1 MNKVFLCGRLTKDPD
16 IRTFD
21 GGKMVA
27 KFGLAVSRTYDR
39 ETADFF
45 DCECWGKTAEL
56 VARYVVKGKQV
67 IVEGELR
74 NDTYERD
81 GVKRTKTVIRAD
93 RVEFIGNSQNTAQN
107 QNGGVKQAKDN
118 NIDDLQPIDDD
129 DMPF

>member
-27 KFGLAVSRTYDR
+27 KFGLAVNRTYDR

-45 DCECWGKTAEL
+45 DIECWGKTAEL

-67 IVEGELR
+67 IIEGELR
-74 NDTYERD
+74 IDTYERD
-81 GVKRTKTVIRAD
+81 GVKRTKTVVKAD

-107 QNGGVKQAKDN
+107 QNNGVKQAKDS
-118 NIDDLQPIDDD
+118 NIDDLQPIDDY